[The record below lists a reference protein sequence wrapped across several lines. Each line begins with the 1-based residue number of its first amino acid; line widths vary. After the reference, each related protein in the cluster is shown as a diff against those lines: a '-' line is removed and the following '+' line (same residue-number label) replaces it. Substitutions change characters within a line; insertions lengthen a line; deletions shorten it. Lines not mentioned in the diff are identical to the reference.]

1 MVDQPGKSLPEA
13 KASAVLQLPATIPFK
28 QAINIASLVDTLR
41 VRLLSTAQ
49 QAQAATINSA
59 PVDILASPDCLS
71 TAVGFLANLVSA
83 TFRPPFAA
91 ESADYFELPLS

>member
-1 MVDQPGKSLPEA
+1 MIQMQTFLRNGNQQVGRYGDPYLRLDR
-13 KASAVLQLPATIPFK
+13 VLAGTEEHL
-28 QAINIASLVDTLR
+28 D
-41 VRLLSTAQ
+41 AQ
-49 QAQAATINSA
+49 
-59 PVDILASPDCLS
+59 VS